1 MILIKTK
8 LGVSKISGIGL
19 FADEFIKKGT
29 IVWEFNRNIDILLS
43 EEDMK
48 NLSESSRNQ
57 IDNYSY
63 IDKKLNKYL
72 LCGDDARF
80 FNHSDDPNCS
90 DDVIDEPDLT
100 IANRDINIGDE
111 LTCNY
116 KTFYSNI
123 DDHIDKLK

>member
-1 MILIKTK
+1 
-8 LGVSKISGIGL
+8 
-19 FADEFIKKGT
+19 
-29 IVWEFNRNIDILLS
+29 
-43 EEDMK
+43 MK

-90 DDVIDEPDLT
+90 DDVIDDPDLT

-111 LTCNY
+111 LICNY